1 MFIGSCVTVLI
12 LLFCLPLILDSSAP
26 PSPCLDHCLRQG
38 RLCDCSRI
46 GNLHPNFSVRKAHQT
61 LKTACLAFSYDTP
74 CPWNLHPVIKS
85 TTLVHDVIRVSS

>member
-12 LLFCLPLILDSSAP
+12 LFAFVSGFLGPPPLN
-26 PSPCLDHCLRQG
+26 CLDHCLRQG
-38 RLCDCSRI
+38 RLRDCSRI

-61 LKTACLAFSYDTP
+61 LKTASLAFSYDTP